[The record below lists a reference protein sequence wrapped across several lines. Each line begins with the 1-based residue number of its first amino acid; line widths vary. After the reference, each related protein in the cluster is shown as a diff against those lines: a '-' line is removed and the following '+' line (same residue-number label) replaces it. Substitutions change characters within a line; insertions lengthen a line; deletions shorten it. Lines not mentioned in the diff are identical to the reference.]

1 MFVSLQVTAADR
13 DVDRPNQIQYSLNG
27 YGTEPP
33 NQFFQIDPTSGD
45 IFVIRP
51 LDRDAPHGRA
61 NYQFTVVAKD
71 EPSQP
76 WQYGYATVEVLPAD
90 INDNRPTFDT
100 SRLQGS
106 VLEHSPPGEIPSMDI
121 SLGFN

>member
-1 MFVSLQVTAADR
+1 MTAADR
-13 DVDRPNQIQYSLNG
+13 DVDRPNQIQYSLQG

-33 NQFFQIDPTSGD
+33 NQFFQIDPNTGD